1 MKNLPL
7 LVLAGSF
14 LLMQFGCVSKSRYS
28 KLEGDLSKERQVS
41 DRLVKDLKLTKA
53 QLQNLEDQRKTE
65 EELIASLKNEIK
77 AGDVSISRLKDRL
90 TVTFIDRLLFDSGK
104 AQIRPE
110 AAEALQ
116 KVADILKGTK
126 SKLIMVDGHT
136 DNVPIGPSLLDEFA
150 TNWEL
155 STARATS
162 VVRFLAQSEVP
173 QDRMIASGRSEFKPV
188 APNDTSEGRQE
199 NRRIEIVLIPEEIT
213 PEGAQRSL

>member
-1 MKNLPL
+1 M
-7 LVLAGSF
+7 
-14 LLMQFGCVSKSRYS
+14 
-28 KLEGDLSKERQVS
+28 SKERQVS